1 MAGMSALVP
10 ASKPQ
15 GARMTEK
22 TRDSFIFYRSFY
34 QSAKKLPKE
43 DKAELFD
50 AICSYALDGE
60 LMDLSVV
67 PEAIFTVIQ
76 PNLDANRRRWENGC
90 KEKKKAG
97 DEQDVSKT
105 KANQKQTRSKA
116 EGNKDKDKDVN
127 ENKKK
132 ILVKSQFEKIYRL
145 FNRGKKVTVV
155 PFGKLKSKF
164 ENCLKEITFEEL
176 EKNVDDYLDYLST
189 ETWRKKKAFDAWIN
203 SSEFFANDWKSESK
217 EEKESIQSQNP
228 ICQSLNDL
236 IGKDLITDLID
247 KKDSLVVKFSSAKAF
262 DDWGLVDEKTKSEI
276 KKQLTEKFNKQI
288 TIKF

>member
-116 EGNKDKDKDVN
+116 EGNKDKDKDKDVN

-155 PFGKLKSKF
+155 
-164 ENCLKEITFEEL
+164 EL

-189 ETWRKKKAFDAWIN
+189 ATWRKKKAFDAWIN
-203 SSEFFANDWKSESK
+203 SSEFYANDWTSENK
-217 EEKESIQSQNP
+217 EGGGEAAQSQTADDLLRKR
-228 ICQSLNDL
+228 QLEYYTKQEQNDNN
-236 IGKDLITDLID
+236 
-247 KKDSLVVKFSSAKAF
+247 V
-262 DDWGLVDEKTKSEI
+262 
-276 KKQLTEKFNKQI
+276 
-288 TIKF
+288 